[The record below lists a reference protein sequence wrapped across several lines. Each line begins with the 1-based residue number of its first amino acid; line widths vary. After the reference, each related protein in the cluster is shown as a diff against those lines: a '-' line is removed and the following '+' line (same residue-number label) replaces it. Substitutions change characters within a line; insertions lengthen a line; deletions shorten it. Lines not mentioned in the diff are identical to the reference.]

1 MDLMP
6 QLFPEFPE
14 LFAIVDE
21 LHHYSKQMVIQVG
34 SILDAGD
41 ITMPSS
47 SNYPTIALIT
57 TALEWI
63 LDALPSISHSFMIMM
78 MEKHRSEMITNKTQT
93 ILTVMK
99 PYCRLFFYIIGNH
112 FCTSKLKIFSK
123 TPHHEKT
130 TLKTFILEFMLTLQE
145 SDSPLIGMFSHP
157 YYSKIKKEIPN
168 FPKTKP
174 PKQPHNH
181 KVEHNNFPY

>member
-1 MDLMP
+1 MYFRIMDLMP

-78 MEKHRSEMITNKTQT
+78 MEKHRS
-93 ILTVMK
+93 
-99 PYCRLFFYIIGNH
+99 
-112 FCTSKLKIFSK
+112 
-123 TPHHEKT
+123 
-130 TLKTFILEFMLTLQE
+130 
-145 SDSPLIGMFSHP
+145 
-157 YYSKIKKEIPN
+157 
-168 FPKTKP
+168 
-174 PKQPHNH
+174 
-181 KVEHNNFPY
+181 